1 MNLCDAH
8 CHLANL
14 AETMPLQALLD
25 EAAEH
30 NITHFLSAA
39 LSKSELKYQQQLA
52 TVSRSKLL
60 FSAGIHPNFEPC
72 DLEYRDIEELCN
84 NGLIW
89 AIGEIGLDRGNPE
102 YALMRETFIRQLDLA
117 LNHRLPVVLH
127 IVGHQQEAFDILRS
141 YPLKFLI
148 HGYAGSIDAFRT
160 FMRLDSYFTISER
173 ILKEAYAQ
181 RDTIMKEA
189 KELKDK
195 IVNEAKDKAQS
206 EADRIVASA
215 RENIQTEKAAAM
227 AEIKGQVA
235 AISID
240 LAERVLKSELSDKA
254 KHNKLVENLLADI
267 QLN

>member
-173 ILKEAYAQ
+173 ILKE
-181 RDTIMKEA
+181 DKHDLLKEILKSRRFLFETDITRYYV
-189 KELKDK
+189 KEG
-195 IVNEAKDKAQS
+195 EANPLLRLNAVVD
-206 EADRIVASA
+206 
-215 RENIQTEKAAAM
+215 
-227 AEIKGQVA
+227 QVA
-235 AISID
+235 
-240 LAERVLKSELSDKA
+240 
-254 KHNKLVENLLADI
+254 KLFKLDPLILIRIQAANYGLLTGQPI
-267 QLN
+267 

>member
-39 LSKSELKYQQQLA
+39 LSKSELEYQQQLA

-173 ILKEAYAQ
+173 ILKE
-181 RDTIMKEA
+181 DKHDLLKEILKSRRFLFETDITRYYV
-189 KELKDK
+189 KEG
-195 IVNEAKDKAQS
+195 EANPLLRLNAVVD
-206 EADRIVASA
+206 
-215 RENIQTEKAAAM
+215 
-227 AEIKGQVA
+227 QVA
-235 AISID
+235 
-240 LAERVLKSELSDKA
+240 
-254 KHNKLVENLLADI
+254 KLFKLDPLILIRIQAANYGLLTGQPI
-267 QLN
+267 